1 MIMNVI
7 TKGHKYTSELS
18 KTKQSKTKQVSA
30 LDAIVSYMQKFAKS
44 GLHGILGQKIKLA
57 CRIRQGSLNA
67 GCSFHIEKYVMWV
80 LMGSHKTESRYGS
93 LDCI

>member
-1 MIMNVI
+1 MN
-7 TKGHKYTSELS
+7 YQ
-18 KTKQSKTKQVSA
+18 KQNNQKSKQVSA
-30 LDAIVSYMQKFAKS
+30 LDAIVSYMQKVAKNS
-44 GLHGILGQKIKLA
+44 LRGILGQKIKVA

-80 LMGSHKTESRYGS
+80 LKWLYSYGS